1 MVQWCLDAY
10 TKLDQWIPFLLQNLG
25 IQSNWKPWQYDC
37 WPEDDS
43 GRLKRMKETSRASK
57 CGMFTS
63 GGNLARRTTYENT
76 EWESSERSPRM
87 KVSKV
92 LATDRNA
99 CKLQLKPRP
108 KACMCW
114 TGCWFHMLMFVS
126 LFLLH
131 QCCK

>member
-1 MVQWCLDAY
+1 
-10 TKLDQWIPFLLQNLG
+10 
-25 IQSNWKPWQYDC
+25 
-37 WPEDDS
+37 
-43 GRLKRMKETSRASK
+43 MKETSRASK

-99 CKLQLKPRP
+99 CKSIKT
-108 KACMCW
+108 KA
-114 TGCWFHMLMFVS
+114 
-126 LFLLH
+126 
-131 QCCK
+131 